1 MPLPSP
7 IMTAAQSFFRHTSLP
22 RLSVLSGKVS
32 YMLRSRRPGRT
43 RADRPDL
50 DALSRRIIL
59 PSMPITDEEMARAEF
74 QDRGLKLARQ
84 ELWDQLAEA
93 IHDADAA
100 RTATPGGE
108 SAALLLSFGARS
120 DVVAMA
126 EDALFEGTAPP
137 SAGIDAFEAILTDA
151 PDDYARAMI
160 VAATHID
167 IGWAWRHAPDS
178 PLTETPGAR
187 AAQFK
192 AHFDRAA
199 DLLTRFSGLAENA
212 PSLAA
217 TECALL
223 AAQTCTDRN
232 VADDF
237 EDLIDLDPTS
247 PRHMR
252 ALGQTLLPNRLG
264 DYKRLELEA
273 RRTASRTGDVW
284 GAGAYAWVYLDAL
297 ALDAGALDLLDTD
310 FFADGLRDILAR
322 CPDQHTANLL
332 AAFCAVSMRPQ
343 DDTPHATAAIRASVQ
358 ENLRWILSDH
368 LHELHPLIW
377 TQALHNPGQPS
388 RLPSRRALISE
399 GRQTALRAIASI
411 FADDISDGSSI
422 AFSPAGMYHLP
433 SI

>member
-1 MPLPSP
+1 MSL
-7 IMTAAQSFFRHTSLP
+7 SLP
-22 RLSVLSGKVS
+22 FTTVAQNFIGRAKLRRALFGKFPRLMGRAAVGRPRSG
-32 YMLRSRRPGRT
+32 RI
-43 RADRPDL
+43 DI

-108 SAALLLSFGARS
+108 SAAMLLSFGARS

-137 SAGIDAFEAILTDA
+137 SSGIDAFEAILADA

-160 VAATHID
+160 VAAAHID

-178 PLTETPGAR
+178 PLTEQPDVR
-187 AAQFK
+187 VDRFK

-199 DLLTRFSGLAENA
+199 DLLMPFSGLAENA

-223 AAQTCTDRN
+223 AAQTRIERN

-252 ALGQTLLPNRLG
+252 ALGQTLLPSRLG
-264 DYKRLELEA
+264 DYRTLELEA
-273 RRTASRTGDVW
+273 RRTAARTGDIW

-297 ALDAGALDLLDTD
+297 ALDVGALDLLDTA

-343 DDTPHATAAIRASVQ
+343 DGAPQATAAVRAALHG
-358 ENLRWILSDH
+358 NLKWILSDH

-377 TQALHNPGQPS
+377 TQALHSPGQTI
-388 RLPSRRALISE
+388 RLPTRRALISE

-433 SI
+433 AI

>member
-1 MPLPSP
+1 MPIPFPFS
-7 IMTAAQSFFRHTSLP
+7 TVAQSFIGRVSLP
-22 RLSVLSGKVS
+22 RTLSGAFPR
-32 YMLRSRRPGRT
+32 LLGRRPSQRPGID
-43 RADRPDL
+43 RADL
-50 DALSRRIIL
+50 DSLSRRIIL

-93 IHDADAA
+93 IHAADAA

-108 SAALLLSFGARS
+108 SAAMLLSFGARS

-137 SAGIDAFEAILTDA
+137 GIGIDAFEAILTDA

-167 IGWAWRHAPDS
+167 IGWAWRHAPDT
-178 PLTETPGAR
+178 PLTESRGMR

-199 DLLTRFSGLAENA
+199 DLLVPFSGLAENA

-223 AAQTCTDRN
+223 AAQTRADRN

-237 EDLIDLDPTS
+237 EDLIDLDPES

-252 ALGQTLLPNRLG
+252 ALGQALLPSRLG
-264 DYKRLELEA
+264 DYKSLELEA
-273 RRTASRTGDVW
+273 RRTASRTGDIW
-284 GAGAYAWVYLDAL
+284 GAGAYTWVYLDAL
-297 ALDAGALDLLDTD
+297 AMDADALDLLDTG

-322 CPDQHTANLL
+322 RPDQHTANLL

-343 DDTPHATAAIRASVQ
+343 DGAPHAVSGARAALQ
-358 ENLRWILSDH
+358 DNLRWILSDH
-368 LHELHPLIW
+368 LHELHPLVW
-377 TQALHNPGQPS
+377 TQALHCPGQPS

-399 GRQTALRAIASI
+399 GRQTALRAIASF
-411 FADDISDGSSI
+411 FADDIADGSSI

-433 SI
+433 LP